1 MKLLRTS
8 VLLASILSASALS
21 AAPGDLDPTF
31 LTGIG
36 AGLTPSSYPT
46 FDNGTGATN
55 AVALQSNGKILAG
68 GNISKFNNT
77 GELTALKRLN
87 ADGTLDLTFN
97 APGGTPGAGLAA
109 TTGQAEVNA
118 LLVAPDDKI
127 YVGGTFNT
135 YNGTNRGSFLRLN
148 ADGTLDETFAFTQLG
163 GSVRYVHAIAL
174 QPDGKVIIAGAFT
187 SAAGVARINLARLNP
202 NGTNDATFTPSGYST
217 NGGLRALQ
225 LAPDGKLYVGGTT
238 YNPTTQRNDPILHRL
253 NPDGSR
259 DLTFNPVFAPDYGA
273 VNSLLLLPDGRIL
286 AGSDLPLPGYSQPV
300 GLAAFNPDGSLDT
313 AFMTKIAGEANG
325 GALTLKLTPEG
336 NILMGG
342 IFTRFAGLPR
352 ASIVRLAPDGTVDPT
367 FAPQPY
373 AGRDTGYLTH
383 LYSFAVQ
390 PDGRIL
396 AGGWFNRISD
406 PDLAIYSLVRFEGD
420 YTAGPGRV
428 GLTSPTYTFNENA
441 GTVSISVARFG
452 GITGAV
458 SVDYSLTAG
467 TATADDLALTSGTL
481 SWAHNEGGIKT
492 FTVALTNDALA
503 ESLEAAVLTLSNL
516 TGGATL
522 GTSLGVVA
530 IRDDDS
536 LPAIVLQPIAVTLD
550 QGETFSLYVGYDSV
564 LPATAQWYLGD
575 TLIPGAT
582 GPVYTVGNA
591 DPAVHAG
598 NYSVRVTNPNGTT
611 TSLTVSVVIGIPAG
625 ALVTTFNPTLALT
638 SVNTS
643 GFDPLGNF
651 LLGGANGLLRMTPAG
666 VIDPSFAPVFNQAV
680 YTLVPLPDGSSLV
693 GGFFTSINSTTK
705 NYFARILADGTLD
718 TAVDFGLT
726 QAVNVLSLGANN
738 KLYLGHG
745 GSQGLKR
752 YSLSGT
758 NGVLDTTFVTTNLV
772 TGTGGSVF
780 NVKERADGKVF
791 LSSQS
796 GANGFGFTYQ
806 FRLLTSTGAVDPSF
820 TPPTLNWTV
829 HDWEILPDGRIV
841 IVGRF
846 STVNGVTSRAIAILH
861 ADGSLDTSVDFSGA
875 FVGNL
880 TGVRY
885 VNGRLVVWG
894 AFTSAFGQTLN
905 GVARL
910 NLDGTL
916 DPTFKVGTGTNAA
929 VNTAQFL
936 PDGDLF
942 LGGSFS
948 IIRNQSRSR
957 VALLE
962 AGPGAVGLAP
972 ATLTVSEGV
981 GAVTLTLKRYGSP
994 AGSAS
999 INYTTTGGTATAGAD
1014 FTAASGTIT
1023 WADGDATDKT
1033 ITVSVTQD
1041 TAIESSEKF
1050 QVTLSNPVGNITG
1063 AGSAVVTITDDDTPV
1078 TITTQPTGASLTEGQ
1093 ALTLTAAATSPTAM
1107 TFQWYR
1113 NNEPI
1118 PSATASTYTVAAT
1131 GGADVGSYF
1140 LRITNA
1146 AGFVDTATVTV
1157 AIALDPARRVSNF
1170 NFTTA
1175 ITGNVRAIA
1184 SIPGGGAYV
1193 GGDFN
1198 SVPGLTSGGYLMRVN
1213 DDGSLDTTFNPRPNG
1228 SVVTMARQPD
1238 GKLVIGGAFNQVG
1251 GVARGYVARLHADGT
1266 LDTAFSTALG
1276 TGPNFNVNSLTLLP
1290 DGRIVVGG
1298 SFTSINSISGTS
1310 YLAVLKADGS
1320 LDTSFVSA
1328 ANSTVNAVA
1337 VQPDGKILIGGAFT
1351 SYNVRLGRISD
1362 KGVLDLSFA
1371 GSGAGSNSNIAKIVV
1386 LPDQRIAVMG
1396 TNLIGGSDFEIL
1408 NTDGTVAQNISTFS
1422 TFYDVVAQDNGK
1434 LVAVGSFSISG
1445 GTRIARFTPSGSPAT
1460 YAIDTTFATGT
1471 GLNNTTYAIA
1481 LTQTGNLWIGGAF
1494 TSYNSASVNRLIKL
1508 NGEPVAVAITSQ
1520 PADLTVN
1527 PGATLNFS
1535 VSALGTAELTYQ
1547 WRKDGVDLVNSSRI
1561 SGATSASL
1569 AITGATDADEGNY
1582 TVVVT
1587 NSTAGRTATSRAAAV
1602 VVLGAPEILVAP
1614 GATETNTGGT
1624 LTLSAT
1630 VRGAAPLT
1638 YEWRRNGQLVAN
1650 GGRISGADSATLTI
1664 TGSEITDGGTYTFT
1678 VINSLGTATTQ
1689 SFDVSVLVLPGLRV
1703 PAFASLAA
1711 NSNVHHIL
1719 PLPDGGALVAGNFT
1733 ANGLTGANSTRG
1745 GPYLARVKPNGEIDS
1760 TFTVTPNS
1768 DVHRLAFA
1776 PDGGVIATGYFTQVN
1791 GLAKNRLLRLNPDLT
1806 LDLAWTP
1813 TGFSLAG
1820 ITKALAVDSTG
1831 RIYVGATYSGFSNAY
1846 LPIAERFLPNG
1857 TKDTTFEW
1865 GGNNSIYH
1873 IDDIVIDA
1881 QDRVLI
1887 AGNSQASTGSQGLM
1901 RVLPTGGID
1910 PTFPLNAIP
1919 SGSSI
1924 AYQIALQSDGKI
1936 VVASTSSPG
1945 LRRLTADGATDNTF
1959 SNYSN
1964 PVSDF
1969 AVLHNDRLVAVGS
1982 SLFNNGVNYIVRLE
1996 PNGAA
2001 TTFPG
2006 PTTGFNSGPERISVA
2021 ETGTLWI
2028 NGGFFTTYNG
2038 QTVNYLVALNGDV
2051 PNLHISK
2058 QPIGS
2063 QVVDPAATV
2072 TFTAR
2077 AVGTSTIA
2085 YQWLKDGVALTN
2097 GGRIAGAD
2105 TATLTLTGALAGDS
2119 ASYTLR
2125 VTNDTGGTRT
2135 SAASRLIV
2143 RDAPVV
2149 TGPLQSL
2156 YRTSGSSATFSVG
2169 VVGAGTLSYQW
2180 NKNGTAIPGAEGPT
2194 FTIPSVN
2201 RTDAG
2206 LYSVTI
2212 TNSLGTV
2219 TTPAAAL
2226 SVGTMP
2232 DYSPVKI
2239 TTGGS
2244 FDELKVTAKLPDGRY
2259 YVAGNFSSIGGHA
2272 TYGVA
2277 RFLANGA
2284 VDTSFVSPF
2293 TGGTP
2298 SAMAAFPD
2306 GRVFV
2311 WGLVTNVSFTGHQ
2324 LVNADGTSATF
2335 SSTALS
2341 NITGTAQH
2349 AVVGADGNLYVSYGY
2364 ANSASNRPLLA
2375 KISPT
2380 GEVLATFTGD
2390 GSAAIYDFAFL
2401 SGGRIAVAGSWTKSS
2416 VQRYVDI
2423 LDASFAPDPTFAAAL
2438 TLNARV
2444 FDLAVLSD
2452 GDLLLGGQFTIV
2464 NTVSRAYL
2472 ARVNQ
2477 DGTLDTTFLSG
2488 LTGPNGS
2495 SIADIIPA
2503 GDGKLV
2509 LLGSGTQFNGTL
2521 VNNFVR
2527 ITEAGVIDSTYPLGT
2542 SPNIGQSNTGYAN
2555 AAVVRNDGAIVL
2567 AGYNM
2572 TFKSVALSGLGY
2584 LTAPEDGTL
2593 AIVAEPAAITQPAGS
2608 AVTLTVAARGRG
2620 PLTFQWYK
2628 DTVAIP
2634 DATATS
2640 YTIPAL
2646 GENDAASY
2654 TVTVTSGATTQT
2666 SAAATVAIGTN
2677 GPGGDTF
2684 GNYLADA
2691 GIPENQ
2697 RGPND
2702 DPDGDGISNL
2712 LEYALAFNP
2721 ASANASALPTP
2732 TVVNDRLTYIY
2743 ERARNDVTYL
2753 VETTT
2758 NLADPNSWTTDG
2770 VDQGTPDAE
2779 GITIASAPL
2788 GTQRYFRLKVTR
2800 P

>member
-8 VLLASILSASALS
+8 VLLASLSVSVLS

-55 AVALQSNGKILAG
+55 AVALQSTGKILAG

-97 APGGTPGAGLAA
+97 APGGAPGAGLAA

-118 LLVAPDDKI
+118 LLVDPDDKI

-135 YNGTNRGSFLRLN
+135 YNGTNRGGFLRLN

-163 GSVRYVHAIAL
+163 GSVRYIHAIAL

-259 DLTFNPVFAPDYGA
+259 DLTFNPIFAADYGA

-286 AGSDLPLPGYSQPV
+286 AGSDIPLPGYPQPT
-300 GLAAFNPDGSLDT
+300 GLAAFNPDGSVDT
-313 AFMTKIAGEANG
+313 AFMNKIAGEANG

-336 NILMGG
+336 NILAGG

-373 AGRDTGYLTH
+373 GDRDTGYLTH

-441 GTVSISVARFG
+441 GTVTVSVARFG

-458 SVDYSLTAG
+458 SVDYSLIAG
-467 TATADDLALTSGTL
+467 TASADDLALTSGTL
-481 SWAHNEGGIKT
+481 SWANNEGGVKT

-516 TGGATL
+516 SGGATL

-536 LPAIVLQPIAVTLD
+536 PPAIVLQPIAVSLD

-564 LPATAQWYLGD
+564 LEATAQWYLGD

-582 GPVYTVGNA
+582 GPVYTVTNA
-591 DPAVHAG
+591 DPSFHAG
-598 NYSVRVTNPNGTT
+598 NYSVRVTNVNGTT
-611 TSLTVSVVIGIPAG
+611 TSNAVTVVIGIPAG
-625 ALVTTFNPTLALT
+625 ALVTTFNPAVTLT

-643 GFDPLGNF
+643 GFDPLGN
-651 LLGGANGLLRMTPAG
+651 LLVGGANGLLRLTPAG
-666 VIDPSFAPVFNQAV
+666 VIDPSFSPAFNSAI
-680 YTLVPLPDGSSLV
+680 YSLVTLPDGSSLV
-693 GGFFTSINSTTK
+693 GGFFTTVNSTAK

-726 QAVNVLSLGANN
+726 QFVNVLSLGSGD

-745 GSQGLKR
+745 GNQGVKR
-752 YSLSGT
+752 YTLAGT
-758 NGVLDTTFVTTNLV
+758 LDPTWNATNLV
-772 TGTGGSVF
+772 TGTSGSVF

-796 GANGFGFTYQ
+796 GSNGFGFTYQ

-820 TPPTLNWTV
+820 TPPTLSWTV
-829 HDWEILPDGRIV
+829 HDWDILPDGRIV

-846 STVNGVTSRAIAILH
+846 NTVNGVSSRAIAFLH
-861 ADGSLDTSVDFSGA
+861 PDGSLDTSVDFSNA

-894 AFTSAFGQTLN
+894 AFTSAFGQTLSN
-905 GVARL
+905 IARL

-936 PDGDLF
+936 PDGNLF
-942 LGGSFS
+942 VGGSFS
-948 IIRNQSRSR
+948 IIRSQSRSR

-962 AGPGAVGLAP
+962 AGPGAVGFAP
-972 ATLTVSEGV
+972 SSFTVGEAV
-981 GAVTLTLKRYGSP
+981 GSVTLTLKRYGSS
-994 AGSAS
+994 AGAVS
-999 INYTTTGGTATAGAD
+999 IDYTTTAGTATAGED
-1014 FTAASGTIT
+1014 YTATSGTIS

-1033 ITVSVTQD
+1033 ISVSVTQD
-1041 TAIESSEKF
+1041 TAIESLEKF
-1050 QVTLSNPVGNITG
+1050 QVTLSNPVGHITA
-1063 AGSAVVTITDDDTPV
+1063 AGSATIAITDDDTPV
-1078 TITTQPTGASLTEGQ
+1078 TITTQPTGASLLEGQ
-1093 ALTLTAAATSPTAM
+1093 TLTLTAAATSPTTM
-1107 TFQWYR
+1107 SYLWYR

-1118 PSATASTYTVAAT
+1118 PTATAATYTVAAT
-1131 GGADVGSYF
+1131 GGVDAGTYF
-1140 LRITNA
+1140 LRVTNA
-1146 AGFVDTATVTV
+1146 AGFVDTNTVTV

-1175 ITGNVRAIA
+1175 ITGNVRSIA
-1184 SIPGGGAYV
+1184 AIPGGGAYV
-1193 GGDFN
+1193 GGDFS
-1198 SVPGLTSGGYLMRVN
+1198 SVPGLISGAYLMRVN

-1228 SVVTMARQPD
+1228 SILTMARQPD
-1238 GKLVIGGAFNQVG
+1238 GKLVIGGSFTQVG
-1251 GVARGYVARLHADGT
+1251 GVARGYVARLNADGT

-1276 TGPNFNVNSLTLLP
+1276 TGPNFTVNSLALLP
-1290 DGRIVVGG
+1290 DGRIVIGG
-1298 SFTSINSISGTS
+1298 SFNSINSISGTS
-1310 YLAVLKADGS
+1310 YVAVLKADGS
-1320 LDTSFVSA
+1320 LDTSFVSI

-1337 VQPDGKILIGGAFT
+1337 VQPDGKILLGGSFN
-1351 SYNVRLGRISD
+1351 SYNTRLGRITNT
-1362 KGVLDLSFA
+1362 GALDTTFA
-1371 GSGAGSNSNIAKIVV
+1371 GGAATSSSNVAKIVV
-1386 LPDQRIAVMG
+1386 LPDNRIAVLG
-1396 TNLIGGSDFEIL
+1396 TTLLGGSDFEIV
-1408 NTDGTVAQNISTFS
+1408 NPDGTVAQNISTFS

-1434 LVAVGSFSISG
+1434 LVAVGSFTSG
-1445 GTRIARFTPSGSPAT
+1445 GTRIARYTATGSPAT
-1460 YAIDTTFATGT
+1460 YAVDSTFLSGT
-1471 GLNNTTYAIA
+1471 GLNNIGYAIA
-1481 LTQTGNLWIGGAF
+1481 ITQTGQLWVGGAF
-1494 TSYNSASVNRLIKL
+1494 TSYNSVSVNRLIKL
-1508 NGEPVAVAITSQ
+1508 NGEPVAAAITGQ
-1520 PADLTVN
+1520 PADTTVN

-1535 VSALGTAELTYQ
+1535 VTAIGNAALTYQ
-1547 WRKDGVDLVNSSRI
+1547 WRKDGVDLVNGGRI
-1561 SGATSASL
+1561 AGADSTAL
-1569 AITGATDADEGNY
+1569 AITGATEADEGAY
-1582 TVVVT
+1582 SVVVT
-1587 NSTAGRTATSRAAAV
+1587 NATASRSVTSRNAAA
-1602 VVLGAPEILVAP
+1602 VVLGAPEIVVAP
-1614 GATETNTGGT
+1614 GATELNAGAT

-1630 VRGAAPLT
+1630 VRGVAPLT
-1638 YEWRRNGQLVAN
+1638 YEWRRNGQLVTN

-1664 TGSEITDGGTYTFT
+1664 TGAEVTDGGAYTFT
-1678 VINSLGTATTQ
+1678 VINSLGTAATQ
-1689 SFDVSVLVLPGLRV
+1689 SFDVAVLVLPGLRV

-1711 NSNVHHIL
+1711 NSIVHHIL
-1719 PLPDGGALVAGNFT
+1719 PLPDGGALIAGNFNT
-1733 ANGLTGANSTRG
+1733 TTGLSGANSTRG

-1760 TFTVTPNS
+1760 TFTVAPNS
-1768 DVHRLAFA
+1768 DVQRLAFA
-1776 PDGGVIATGYFTQVN
+1776 PDGGVIAAGSFSQVS
-1791 GLAKNRLLRLNPDLT
+1791 GQAKNRLFRLNPDFT
-1806 LDLAWTP
+1806 LDTAWTQS
-1813 TGFSLAG
+1813 GFSLGGA
-1820 ITKALAVDSTG
+1820 IKALAIDSTG
-1831 RIYVGATYSGFSNAY
+1831 LIYVGATYNGFSNAY

-1857 TKDTTFEW
+1857 TRDNTFQW
-1865 GGNNSIYH
+1865 GGNNAIYH

-1887 AGNSQASTGSQGLM
+1887 AGNSQAATGSQGLM
-1901 RVLPTGGID
+1901 RVLPSGAVD
-1910 PTFPLNAIP
+1910 STFPLNAVS

-1924 AYQIALQSDGKI
+1924 AHQIALQSDGKI
-1936 VVASTSSPG
+1936 VVSSTGSPG
-1945 LRRLTADGATDNTF
+1945 LLRLTADGAPDNTF
-1959 SNYSN
+1959 TNFN
-1964 PVSDF
+1964 NAVNDF
-1969 AVLHNDRLVAVGS
+1969 VVLYNDRILAVSGS
-1982 SLFNNGVNYIVRLE
+1982 IFNNGVNFIGRFE
-1996 PNGAA
+1996 ANGAP

-2006 PTTGFNSGPERISVA
+2006 PTTGFNSGPESISVA
-2021 ETGTLWI
+2021 ETGTVWI
-2028 NGGFFTTYNG
+2028 NGGYFTTYNG
-2038 QTVNYLVALNGDV
+2038 QTVNYLVALNGEV
-2051 PNLHISK
+2051 PNLHVSK

-2063 QVVDPAATV
+2063 QIVDPAATV

-2077 AVGTSTIA
+2077 AVGTSAIS

-2097 GGRIAGAD
+2097 GGRVAGAD
-2105 TATLTLTGALAGDS
+2105 TATLTLTGAVAGDS
-2119 ASYTLR
+2119 ADYTLR

-2135 SAASRLIV
+2135 SAVSRLIV
-2143 RDAPVV
+2143 RDAPEV
-2149 TGPLQSL
+2149 TAPLQSL
-2156 YRTSGSSATFSVG
+2156 YRTSGQSATFSVG
-2169 VVGAGTLSYQW
+2169 AVGVAPISYQW
-2180 NKNGTAIPGAEGPT
+2180 NKNGTAIPGAESAT

-2212 TNSLGTV
+2212 SNSLGTV
-2219 TTPAAAL
+2219 TSPGAAL

-2239 TTGGS
+2239 TTGGT

-2259 YVAGNFSSIGGHA
+2259 YVAGSFSSVNGHA

-2293 TGGTP
+2293 NGGTA

-2311 WGLVTNVSFTGHQ
+2311 YGLVGSGFFGGHQ
-2324 LVNADGTSATF
+2324 LVNADGTRATF
-2335 SSTALS
+2335 GSTALS
-2341 NITGTAQH
+2341 NIVGTAQQA
-2349 AVVGADGNLYVSYGY
+2349 AVGDDGNIYVSYGY
-2364 ANSASNRPLLA
+2364 ANGGSNRPLLVKLDTA
-2375 KISPT
+2375 
-2380 GEVLATFTGD
+2380 GNVLATFTGD
-2390 GSAAIYDFAFL
+2390 GSAAIYDFALL

-2423 LDASFAPDPTFAAAL
+2423 LDASFVPDATFAAAL

-2477 DGTLDTTFLSG
+2477 DGTLDPTFLNG

-2495 SIADIIPA
+2495 SIADIIPT
-2503 GDGKLV
+2503 GDGKLL
-2509 LLGSGTQFNGTL
+2509 LLGSGTQFNGTV
-2521 VNNFVR
+2521 VNGFVR
-2527 ITEAGVIDSTYPLGT
+2527 INEDGTIDATYPRGT
-2542 SPNIGQSNTGYAN
+2542 SPNIGITGGGYAN
-2555 AAVVRNDGAIVL
+2555 AAVVRNDGAIVV

-2608 AVTLTVAARGRG
+2608 AVTLTVAARGAG
-2620 PLTFQWYK
+2620 PLAFQWYK

-2634 DATATS
+2634 GATATS
-2640 YTIPAL
+2640 YTIAAL

-2654 TVTVTSGATTQT
+2654 TVTVTSGANTQT
-2666 SAAATVAIGTN
+2666 STAAAVAIGTS

-2697 RGPND
+2697 RGPTD

-2721 ASANASALPTP
+2721 ASANASALPAP

-2743 ERARNDVTYL
+2743 ERARTDVTYV

-2770 VDQGTPDAE
+2770 IDQGTPDAE
-2779 GITIASAPL
+2779 GITVASAPI